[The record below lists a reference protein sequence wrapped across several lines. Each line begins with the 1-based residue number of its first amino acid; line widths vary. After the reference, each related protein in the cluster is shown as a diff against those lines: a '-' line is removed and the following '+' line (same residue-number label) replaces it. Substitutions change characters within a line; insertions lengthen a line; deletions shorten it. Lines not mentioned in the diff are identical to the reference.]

1 MNKTAKEK
9 RNHRIGG
16 ITSVIVH
23 ILFILIAFFLVTCW
37 KSPGPPNRM
46 QDIGVVLDF
55 GTTETGSGEL
65 KSESEPN
72 DIEETP
78 EEITP
83 ETAET
88 EAQPTVVEEAV
99 VNDVESEVTTDQDS
113 PVTNSD
119 ADVTPDPSPEPTPV
133 VEPVKDPKPV
143 TDPVPD
149 PVPTTDPKNVMGTP
163 DPNNNGDGDN
173 TGDAG
178 DKKSVDDRNVYS
190 GNSGGGTD
198 GEEGSEGDFNVQIGG
213 GWKFNGQPKED
224 RITHS
229 GSITFSFVVD
239 EFGDITRITINQ
251 SSFTPNEEAML
262 REKIKKEL
270 TFRQTSGVRPPEE
283 TKGTLT
289 WKFKA
294 Q

>member
-9 RNHRIGG
+9 RNHRVGG

-23 ILFILIAFFLVTCW
+23 LLFILIAFFLVTCW
-37 KSPGPPNRM
+37 KAPGPPNRM
-46 QDIGVVLDF
+46 EDIGVVLDF

-72 DIEETP
+72 EIEETP

-83 ETAET
+83 ETVQE
-88 EAQPTVVEEAV
+88 EAQPTVEEAV
-99 VNDVESEVTTDQDS
+99 VNDVDSEVTTETES
-113 PVTNSD
+113 PVTN
-119 ADVTPDPSPEPTPV
+119 ATTEVTPVPNPNPTPV
-133 VEPVKDPKPV
+133 VTPNPDIKPVETPV
-143 TDPVPD
+143 TDAK
-149 PVPTTDPKNVMGTP
+149 PTPKPTNVMGAP
-163 DPNNNGDGDN
+163 APNNNGDASN
-173 TGDAG
+173 TVGDAG
-178 DKKSVDDRNVYS
+178 VKESVEDRNKYT
-190 GNSGGGTD
+190 GTSGGGKD
-198 GEEGSEGDFNVQIGG
+198 GEEGSEGDFSVQIGG

-229 GSITFSFVVD
+229 GSITFSFIVD
-239 EFGDITRITINQ
+239 EFGDITRITIVQ
-251 SSFTPNEEAML
+251 SSFTPNEESLL
-262 REKIKKEL
+262 REKIKSEL

-294 Q
+294 K